1 MMTWDTNDK
10 HEARMAAKR
19 NRASDENDERPKRVK
34 LASGSDT
41 ETQRSDDSNKF
52 LIICFDLELTDGS
65 YASEIFQIGAR
76 AGEKDFSCYILP
88 RGVIDWGVTRY
99 VNGIKV
105 TDKSE
110 EGRRLVD
117 KDRQLIESLGPKE
130 GLESF
135 LTWIEEE
142 KKAGG
147 FSSAILVS
155 HGTTDMPALLNNL
168 ARDDLVERFNASV
181 THFVDSLTYFQKF
194 HCEFGKHG
202 MASLSERLLPGEKFK
217 AHDAGEDARMLHLC
231 LRAVADPLLLPN
243 LLTKAVTVDQAWT
256 KAAAML
262 EKTLKKNE
270 KRKNKTK
277 ANLFNAIK

>member
-1 MMTWDTNDK
+1 MMTWDTSDK

-34 LASGSDT
+34 LASGPQSLDT
-41 ETQRSDDSNKF
+41 ETQRSDESNKF

-76 AGEKDFSCYILP
+76 AGENGFSCYILP

-105 TDKSE
+105 TDKNE

-147 FSSAILVS
+147 SSSAILVS
-155 HGTTDMPALLNNL
+155 HGTTDMPALLTTSPGTTWW
-168 ARDDLVERFNASV
+168 RGSTPASP
-181 THFVDSLTYFQKF
+181 TSST
-194 HCEFGKHG
+194 
-202 MASLSERLLPGEKFK
+202 P
-217 AHDAGEDARMLHLC
+217 
-231 LRAVADPLLLPN
+231 
-243 LLTKAVTVDQAWT
+243 
-256 KAAAML
+256 
-262 EKTLKKNE
+262 
-270 KRKNKTK
+270 
-277 ANLFNAIK
+277 

>member
-19 NRASDENDERPKRVK
+19 NRATDENDERPKRVK
-34 LASGSDT
+34 LSLDT

-76 AGEKDFSCYILP
+76 AGEKGFSCYILP
-88 RGVIDWGVTRY
+88 RGVIDWGVTRF

-105 TDKSE
+105 TDKNE

-130 GLESF
+130 GLEAF

-142 KKAGG
+142 KKAGD

-155 HGTTDMPALLNNL
+155 HGTTDMPALVNNL

-181 THFVDSLTYFQKF
+181 THFADSLTYFQKF

-202 MASLSERLLPGEKFK
+202 MASLSERLLPGGEEFK

-231 LRAVADPLLLPN
+231 LKAVADSQLLPN

-270 KRKNKTK
+270 KRKNKTM